1 MSSREYARKLV
12 RPGSEIYS
20 RIIETLEKLGGK
32 SLESSLLEEL
42 RKRGFDVTT
51 SELRQMLMKLE
62 IRDKIRVLS
71 LDEERRV
78 VELLARKGEAGQ
90 GVGYENH

>member
-1 MSSREYARKLV
+1 MAGREYSRRLV

-20 RIIETLEKLGGK
+20 RIIEVLEKLGGK
-32 SLESSLLEEL
+32 AMESNLLEEL
-42 RKRGFDVTT
+42 RKRGFDID
-51 SELRQMLMKLE
+51 SPKLRNMLMKLE

-78 VELLARKGEAGQ
+78 IELLVKRKAVE
-90 GVGYENH
+90 EH